1 MIEGS
6 GSAVQAHLFSS
17 PRLLLLL
24 LLLDEVS
31 MGLAPAV
38 VDEIFAFLDLLA
50 QEGSSLLLVERYVTR
65 VLACGDYVYL
75 LNRGQARFVGELTEC
90 ESSDIFKE
98 RVDVDW
104 CCVPQRQ

>member
-17 PRLLLLL
+17 PRLLLL
-24 LLLDEVS
+24 DEVS
-31 MGLAPAV
+31 MGLALAV

-65 VLACGDYVYL
+65 VLARGDYVYL

-98 RVDVDW
+98 RVDVD
-104 CCVPQRQ
+104 